1 MFYWGEI
8 MRFKPLIAILTFL
21 SLMTAAVTPVS
32 FEGRSVTAAAE
43 GTAPDNKKSDNDD
56 VLGNLFGG
64 DGGKSGGISSGGDTA
79 TNTDNNAADDEEEDT
94 PVKKVTEDTY
104 RDVLKAWNDKG
115 IKDVRS
121 GDIVIHPNQFTAIGG
136 KAELTTDSKGYDEPV
151 FAWNDDVQAIE
162 LNVNA
167 PQEGLYQIHF
177 DYYSTSDKIIPI
189 ERAIEVNGTYPFFE
203 ARRFVLYK
211 LWTDENPEFDQDGLG
226 NEVPA
231 SQKQIKQW
239 QTAPIRDASY
249 FNAEPLRFHLKQG
262 MNTIKLNNLREAA
275 LFGRIVISTPEV
287 LPKYEQYKQE
297 NGLPKAGKTLITV
310 EAEHPQT
317 KSQPSIRAIASGDA
331 TVVPHRS
338 GKITLNT
345 LGGETIATSG
355 NPDENEQAWQA
366 GGQRATWKV
375 KVDKAGSYQLAFKY
389 LQTGKTSMP
398 VYRTLMIDGKVPFQE
413 ANEYAFPYTE
423 DWRNEVL
430 SDKTGRPYQF
440 DLTQG
445 EHEISLTAD
454 AAPYGPV
461 IEEIKKVMWDINTL
475 ALEIK
480 MATGNTMDTN
490 RDWDISKQMPDLAA
504 KLQGFAATLRKQYDA
519 LKKLAGGN
527 PDQASNLLVAA
538 ETLDRL
544 AKDPDKIPYQFNRL
558 SEGSGSVLQTL
569 GVINTKLPNQ
579 PIQLDRFYIYQDS
592 KLPSEKVG
600 FFKSLW
606 NSIAAFFKS
615 FTTDYSQVS
624 TDDKDSLQIWV
635 NRSRQNVM
643 QMQQLI
649 NQEFTKKTGIK
660 VTLSIMPDEGK
671 LVLAS
676 AAGNAP
682 DAALGVSNYIPFRLA
697 ARGALA
703 DMNQFQGFDDVKK
716 RFSPGALVPVT
727 FDNKLYALPETQ
739 SFWVMFYRKD
749 ILDALNIPVPNT
761 MDEVKQILPELQRFG
776 MNFYLPLSQ
785 TGGFKPYNNTVPF
798 IYQHGGKL
806 YTDDGLKSAI
816 DQDEALAGL
825 KEMTDMFTIY
835 SVPLQ
840 VPSFY
845 NQFRDGSLPIG
856 IADATTY
863 IQLTAAAPEIAGW
876 WKIAP
881 YPGVKGKDGVVN
893 RTAPGTGA
901 TAIMFNSSKK
911 KDQTWQ
917 FLQWWTSEETQVRF
931 GNDLEAIYG
940 PTYKWNTANLEAFSQ
955 LSWPK
960 EDIEVIQEQWKW
972 LWDIPRYFGDYMV
985 EREIS
990 DAWNKVVFD
999 GFNARR
1005 AMEDAVI
1012 NGNREIKKQLT
1023 DFGYLKN
1030 SKVVKPLHVPIM
1042 PNMEEMAKEGEQK

>member
-1 MFYWGEI
+1 MFYWGES
-8 MRFKPLIAILTFL
+8 MKFKPLLAAIIFV
-21 SLMTAAVTPVS
+21 SLLATTVPVS
-32 FEGRSVTAAAE
+32 FDGRSIAQADEAAA
-43 GTAPDNKKSDNDD
+43 PDKDKQDNDD
-56 VLGNLFGG
+56 ILDGLFGG
-64 DGGKSGGISSGGDTA
+64 GGSEISSGAGKQDEVKDTA
-79 TNTDNNAADDEEEDT
+79 GDEEEDS
-94 PVKKVTEDTY
+94 PVKKVVEDAY
-104 RDVLKAWNDKG
+104 SDVLKAWQAKG
-115 IKDVRS
+115 IKDAAT
-121 GDIVIHPNQFTAIGG
+121 DIIIHPNQFVTPNG
-136 KAELTTDSKGYDEPV
+136 KASLTSDSNGYDEPV
-151 FAWNDDVQAIE
+151 FSWTDDLNAID
-162 LNVNA
+162 LNVTA
-167 PQEGLYQIHF
+167 PQDGLYQIKI

-203 ARRFVLYK
+203 SRRVVLPK
-211 LWTDENPEFDQDGLG
+211 LWTDENATFDRDALG
-226 NEVPA
+226 NETPA

-239 QTAPIRDASY
+239 QTAPLMDASY
-249 FNAEPLRFHLKQG
+249 FTAEPLRFYLKQG
-262 MNTIKLNNLREAA
+262 TNNIKLMNLREAA
-275 LFGRIVISTPEV
+275 LIGRIVISSPEV
-287 LPKYEQYKQE
+287 LPQYEQYA
-297 NGLPKAGKTLITV
+297 KANSLSKADSSIIVV
-310 EAEHPQT
+310 EAEHPIS
-317 KSQPSIRAIASGDA
+317 KSEPSIRAIASGDA
-331 TVVPHRS
+331 TVVPHRD
-338 GKITLNT
+338 GKVTLNT

-355 NPDENEQAWQA
+355 NAEENEQAWQV

-398 VYRTLMIDGKVPFQE
+398 VYRTLMIDGKVPFKE
-413 ANEYAFPYTE
+413 VNEYAFPYTDE
-423 DWRNEVL
+423 WRNEVL
-430 SDKTGRPYQF
+430 SGKDGKAYQF
-440 DLTQG
+440 ALTAG
-445 EHEISLTAD
+445 EHEISLRAD
-454 AAPYGPV
+454 AAPYGQV
-461 IEEIKKVMWDINTL
+461 IQTIKNVMWDINTL

-480 MATGNTMDTN
+480 MATGNTMDVN
-490 RDWDISKQMPDLAA
+490 RDWDITKQMPDLPQ
-504 KLQGFAATLRKQYDA
+504 KLEGFASILRKQYGA
-519 LKKLAGGN
+519 LKKLAGAN

-538 ETLDRL
+538 ETLERMS
-544 AKDPDKIPYQFNRL
+544 KEPEKIPYQFNRL

-569 GVINTKLPNQ
+569 GVINTKLPRQ
-579 PIQLDRFYIYQDS
+579 PLQLDRFYIYSDS
-592 KLPSEKVG
+592 KLPSEKAS

-606 NSIAAFFKS
+606 NSIGAFFKS
-615 FTTDYSQVS
+615 FTRDYSKVNA
-624 TDDKDSLQIWV
+624 DDKDAVQVWV
-635 NRSRQNVM
+635 NRSRQNVT

-703 DMNQFQGFDDVKK
+703 DMNQFEGFDDVQK

-727 FDNKLYALPETQ
+727 FDQKLYALPETQ
-739 SFWVMFYRKD
+739 SFWVLFYRKD
-749 ILDALNIPVPNT
+749 ILDALNIPVPDT

-798 IYQHGGKL
+798 IYQTGGKL
-806 YTDDGLKSAI
+806 YTDDGLRTAI

-825 KEMTDMFTIY
+825 KQMTDMFTVY

-856 IADATTY
+856 IADVSTY
-863 IQLTAAAPEIAGW
+863 IQLTAAAPELAGW

-911 KDQTWQ
+911 KDNTWE
-917 FLQWWTSEETQVRF
+917 FLKWWTSEEAQVRF
-931 GNDLEAIYG
+931 GNNLEAIYG
-940 PTYKWNTANLEAFSQ
+940 PTYKWNTANVEAFSQ

-972 LWDIPRYFGDYMV
+972 LWDIPRFFGDYMV

-999 GFNARR
+999 GYNARR

-1030 SKVVKPLHVPIM
+1030 GKVVKPLHVPMM
-1042 PNMEEMAKEGEQK
+1042 PNMSDMAKRGDEK